1 MNNAPES
8 EEDLLLKAA
17 LVDDEWQTLSATLK
31 SRSLQAFRYRRN
43 LRRCLRGGIVCIVLL
58 ATVFEALRLQRPSG
72 PPLFA
77 AHQPIV
83 AIATPPAPDIP
94 RISDQEVLAM
104 FPKGSCAI
112 AEIDGRKQLV
122 FFDQKQAD
130 QGFSLDAR

>member
-1 MNNAPES
+1 MV
-8 EEDLLLKAA
+8 
-17 LVDDEWQTLSATLK
+17 LVA
-31 SRSLQAFRYRRN
+31 
-43 LRRCLRGGIVCIVLL
+43 I
-58 ATVFEALRLQRPSG
+58 VFEALRLQRPPG
-72 PPLFA
+72 PPLSA

-112 AEIDGRKQLV
+112 AEVDGRKQLV